1 MTQEELKVKLTE
13 WRHYLHAHPET
24 AFEETNTAAFVA
36 EKLREMGLTV
46 HEHIGGTGVVADLK
60 VGDGPQVIGLRAD
73 MDAINLKETTGLPY
87 QSLNPGKM
95 HGCGHDGH
103 ITALLGAMLLLSER
117 RNFNGTV
124 RCIFQP
130 AEEPG
135 KGSRAMI
142 DDGLLEKYPMD
153 EIYGIHNAP
162 FFQKENCILKPAAL
176 WQVRTTSALRSKEK
190 ASTLPAPIWAST
202 HW

>member
-103 ITALLGAMLLLSER
+103 ITWCHALTFRTPQFQWNCTLYLPDCR
-117 RNFNGTV
+117 RTRKRLQGYD
-124 RCIFQP
+124 R
-130 AEEPG
+130 
-135 KGSRAMI
+135 
-142 DDGLLEKYPMD
+142 
-153 EIYGIHNAP
+153 
-162 FFQKENCILKPAAL
+162 
-176 WQVRTTSALRSKEK
+176 
-190 ASTLPAPIWAST
+190 
-202 HW
+202 

>member
-1 MTQEELKVKLTE
+1 MAGKSKLKNKKIPRKHTFLRRIYHMTQEELKMKLTE

-36 EKLREMGLTV
+36 EKLREIGLTV

-87 QSLNPGKM
+87 QSLNPEKCM
-95 HGCGHDGH
+95 DAAM
-103 ITALLGAMLLLSER
+103 TAIPLPYLVPCSY
-117 RNFNGTV
+117 
-124 RCIFQP
+124 FQS
-130 AEEPG
+130 AVISMELYAVSSSLQKNQEKAPG
-135 KGSRAMI
+135 PRSMTGF
-142 DDGLLEKYPMD
+142 LEKYPMD

-162 FFQKENCILKPAAL
+162 F
-176 WQVRTTSALRSKEK
+176 
-190 ASTLPAPIWAST
+190 LPEGELHT
-202 HW
+202 KNRRHYGK

>member
-1 MTQEELKVKLTE
+1 M
-13 WRHYLHAHPET
+13 
-24 AFEETNTAAFVA
+24 
-36 EKLREMGLTV
+36 
-46 HEHIGGTGVVADLK
+46 
-60 VGDGPQVIGLRAD
+60 IGLRAD

-162 FFQKENCILKPAAL
+162 FLPEGELHTKTGGIM
-176 WQVRTTSALRSKEK
+176 
-190 ASTLPAPIWAST
+190 ASEDNFRIKIKGKGFHASSPIWAST

>member
-1 MTQEELKVKLTE
+1 MTQEELKMKLTE

-36 EKLREMGLTV
+36 EKLREIGLTV

-103 ITALLGAMLLLSER
+103 TTALLGACSY
-117 RNFNGTV
+117 
-124 RCIFQP
+124 FQS
-130 AEEPG
+130 AVISMELYAV
-135 KGSRAMI
+135 SSS
-142 DDGLLEKYPMD
+142 L
-153 EIYGIHNAP
+153 
-162 FFQKENCILKPAAL
+162 QKN
-176 WQVRTTSALRSKEK
+176 QEK
-190 ASTLPAPIWAST
+190 APGP
-202 HW
+202 

>member
-103 ITALLGAMLLLSER
+103 KIG
-117 RNFNGTV
+117 
-124 RCIFQP
+124 
-130 AEEPG
+130 
-135 KGSRAMI
+135 RA
-142 DDGLLEKYPMD
+142 
-153 EIYGIHNAP
+153 H
-162 FFQKENCILKPAAL
+162 
-176 WQVRTTSALRSKEK
+176 V
-190 ASTLPAPIWAST
+190 
-202 HW
+202 

>member
-87 QSLNPGKM
+87 QS
-95 HGCGHDGH
+95 
-103 ITALLGAMLLLSER
+103 
-117 RNFNGTV
+117 
-124 RCIFQP
+124 
-130 AEEPG
+130 
-135 KGSRAMI
+135 
-142 DDGLLEKYPMD
+142 
-153 EIYGIHNAP
+153 
-162 FFQKENCILKPAAL
+162 
-176 WQVRTTSALRSKEK
+176 
-190 ASTLPAPIWAST
+190 
-202 HW
+202 

>member
-124 RCIFQP
+124 RCIFQT

-153 EIYGIHNAP
+153 EIYGHP
-162 FFQKENCILKPAAL
+162 
-176 WQVRTTSALRSKEK
+176 
-190 ASTLPAPIWAST
+190 
-202 HW
+202 

>member
-1 MTQEELKVKLTE
+1 MTQEELKMKLTE

-36 EKLREMGLTV
+36 EKLREIGLTV

-60 VGDGPQVIGLRAD
+60 VGDGPQVIGLHAD

-103 ITALLGAMLLLSER
+103 TTALLGAMLLLSER

-135 KGSRAMI
+135 KGSRAMRNTQW
-142 DDGLLEKYPMD
+142 MRFMASTT
-153 EIYGIHNAP
+153 HP

-176 WQVRTTSALRSKEK
+176 WQVRTTSALRSREK